1 MTPASTDKNRAV
13 RLAAAIVVMLSASMM
28 TLAQQSSG
36 NYVRV
41 TEHLDAFGSQTRSTT
56 TYYNGMGWPVET
68 VQSGYNS
75 QGTDIA
81 TLTEYDG
88 NGRAVRQWERTAVSG
103 YSNGES
109 FTYDM
114 MGNVTQIERRGM
126 QDDDTYSPIDDLILT
141 YDGNQIS
148 KKQERNII
156 KNHDIS
162 NADNFVKITGSQ
174 AIRNS
179 VVSKI
184 GDDGTGGSADINN
197 REYLI
202 FFDTT
207 NPDEEVMGLR
217 IGPVADPS
225 KANTVGVAICGLPS
239 LTYIHT
245 HPSGEKKGKNWAQAP
260 SMQDINN
267 ATSTSYVIGMRDKIV
282 YIYEGFGIKATLN
295 LDVYKNYIVGKGIRP

>member
-1 MTPASTDKNRAV
+1 MN
-13 RLAAAIVVMLSASMM
+13 AIDPDGRQIGDYI
-28 TLAQQSSG
+28 TKDGQ
-36 NYVRV
+36 
-41 TEHLDAFGSQTRSTT
+41 FI
-56 TYYNGMGWPVET
+56 
-68 VQSGYNS
+68 
-75 QGTDIA
+75 GTDGKN
-81 TLTEYDG
+81 DG
-88 NGRAVRQWERTAVSG
+88 RLYVLKTSARHFDS
-103 YSNGES
+103 YGE
-109 FTYDM
+109 T
-114 MGNVTQIERRGM
+114 
-126 QDDDTYSPIDDLILT
+126 PIT
-141 YDGNQIS
+141 GIS

-156 KNHDIS
+156 KNHGIS
-162 NADNFVKITGSQ
+162 NVDNFVEITGSQ

-225 KANTVGVAICGLPS
+225 KANTVGVVTGGSPS

-245 HPSGEKKGKNWAQAP
+245 HPSGVKGKYSWAQAP

-282 YIYEGFGIKATLN
+282 YIYDGFGIKATLN
-295 LDVYKNYIVGKGIRP
+295 LDVYKNYIVGRGIRP